1 MRGGFDDPDA
11 TRRLGGIGA
20 HHGGGEAG
28 GVSELTGVTLARR
41 YQIGELLGAGQAA
54 ELYRAVDYQT
64 NRPVLVKLYR
74 PATDP
79 RAEAD
84 FLEGARL
91 LANLSH
97 PGLLP
102 VRQFGQE
109 RGRVYLVMDHL
120 EAPTL
125 RGVINQRRPSDGELS
140 RIGARIAEVLDYLH
154 EQGVVHREVTP
165 TNIVLGGGDS
175 PGQPRLA
182 DLGVP
187 ALAGE
192 AGRGGYPPVSA
203 YWAPEQVR
211 GEPAGPPADVFAL
224 GLVLLEAVTGQ
235 PAYPGDERSA
245 AAARLHNPPVV
256 PNDLAAPL
264 ANALLAMTELSP
276 GARPSAARAAAM
288 LSGAPAVSAAAPV
301 EGSSGPGMGK
311 MAAIGLPV
319 LVLLGLLG
327 VLLFTG
333 DDDDSSAGSTSASA
347 TASRTAAHTA
357 TRTAT
362 PTTRATTS
370 RRTASPS
377 AEASRPGL
385 PDLPSIS
392 DLPKPDVPS
401 GMTDKMK
408 QAWDDFTGWLSGLF

>member
-64 NRPVLVKLYR
+64 NRPVLVKLFR

-91 LANLSH
+91 LASLSH

-120 EAPTL
+120 DAPTL
-125 RGVINQRRPSDGELS
+125 RGVITQRRPSDGELS

-165 TNIVLGGGDS
+165 TNIVLSTD
-175 PGQPRLA
+175 GQPRLA

-192 AGRGGYPPVSA
+192 AGRGGYPPASA
-203 YWAPEQVR
+203 YRAPEQVR

-264 ANALLAMTELSP
+264 ANALLAMTELNP
-276 GARPSAARAAAM
+276 GGRPSAARAAAM
-288 LSGAPAVSAAAPV
+288 LSGAPAASAAAAPV

-311 MAAIGLPV
+311 MPRSG
-319 LVLLGLLG
+319 
-327 VLLFTG
+327 FRCWCC
-333 DDDDSSAGSTSASA
+333 SACSECCCSPGT
-347 TASRTAAHTA
+347 T
-357 TRTAT
+357 
-362 PTTRATTS
+362 TTR
-370 RRTASPS
+370 
-377 AEASRPGL
+377 RPGL
-385 PDLPSIS
+385 PRPAPPSPGRRPTRRRAPPRRPPAPPPAGAPPARRPRPAGPACRTCPAS
-392 DLPKPDVPS
+392 PTCPS
-401 GMTDKMK
+401 QTCRPG
-408 QAWDDFTGWLSGLF
+408 

>member
-1 MRGGFDDPDA
+1 M
-11 TRRLGGIGA
+11 
-20 HHGGGEAG
+20 
-28 GVSELTGVTLARR
+28 SELTGVTLARR
-41 YQIGELLGAGQAA
+41 YQIGELLGAGPAA
-54 ELYRAVDYQT
+54 ELYRAVDYQV

-79 RAEAD
+79 SAEAD
-84 FLEGARL
+84 YLEGARL

-102 VRQFGQE
+102 VRRFGQE

-125 RGVINQRRPSDGELS
+125 RGVINQRRPSDGELA

-165 TNIVLGGGDS
+165 TNIVLGTD
-175 PGQPRLA
+175 GQPRLA

-192 AGRGGYPPVSA
+192 TGRSGYPPASA
-203 YWAPEQVR
+203 YLAPEQVR
-211 GEPAGPPADVFAL
+211 GEPVGPPADVFAL
-224 GLVLLEAVTGQ
+224 GLVLLEAVSGQ
-235 PAYPGDERSA
+235 PAYPGDERVA
-245 AAARLHNPPVV
+245 TAARLHNPPVV

-264 ANALLAMTELSP
+264 ANALLAMTELNP
-276 GARPSAARAAAM
+276 AARPSAARVAGM
-288 LSGAPAVSAAAPV
+288 LSGSSAAAGPAAAPV
-301 EGSSGPGMGK
+301 PGASGPGMGK

-333 DDDDSSAGSTSASA
+333 DDEDSPAGSTSASK
-347 TASRTAAHTA
+347 TASRTATPATAHTA
-357 TRTAT
+357 THTAT
-362 PTTRATTS
+362 PTTRATAK
-370 RRTASPS
+370 RTASPS
-377 AEASRPGL
+377 NESGL
-385 PDLPSIS
+385 PELPSLS

-401 GMTDKMK
+401 AMTDKMK
-408 QAWDDFTGWLSGLF
+408 QAWEDFTNWLSGLI